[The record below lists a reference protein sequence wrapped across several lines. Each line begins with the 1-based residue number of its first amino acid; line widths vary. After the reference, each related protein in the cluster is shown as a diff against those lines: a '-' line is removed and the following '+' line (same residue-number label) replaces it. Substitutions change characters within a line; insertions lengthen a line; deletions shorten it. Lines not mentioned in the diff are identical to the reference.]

1 MTDKDLYKTPAE
13 FIKEIA
19 KVLVAAFIIMMVIR
33 TFIIEPFYIPS
44 GSMLN
49 TLQEGDRVFVKK
61 FSYGIHLPFMA
72 KEIVSTGEPQR
83 GDIIVFPYPEDPSQ
97 DYIKRV
103 VGIPGDVLEIRDK
116 QLYRNGEAVQEAYI
130 KHTDATL
137 MGRRDNMPPTT
148 VPSGKVFVMG
158 DNRDQSMDSR
168 FWGFVNKDTIVGKAL
183 VIYWSSTDWVNINW
197 GRIGTMLR

>member
-1 MTDKDLYKTPAE
+1 MPDMYQTPLQS
-13 FIKEIA
+13 FFEIV
-19 KVLVAAFIIMMVIR
+19 KVVLIALVIAIVIRSFIIQPYI
-33 TFIIEPFYIPS
+33 IPS
-44 GSMLN
+44 GSMLD
-49 TLQEGDRVFVKK
+49 TLQVGDRLFVTK

>member
-1 MTDKDLYKTPAE
+1 MSNLYQTPLQSLG
-13 FIKEIA
+13 EIA
-19 KVLVAAFIIMMVIR
+19 KVVIIALVIALGIR
-33 TFIIEPFYIPS
+33 TFLLQPFIIPS
-44 GSMLN
+44 GSMLD
-49 TLQEGDRVFVKK
+49 TLHIGDRLFVTK

-72 KEIVSTGEPQR
+72 KEIISTGEPQR

>member
-1 MTDKDLYKTPAE
+1 
-13 FIKEIA
+13 
-19 KVLVAAFIIMMVIR
+19 
-33 TFIIEPFYIPS
+33 
-44 GSMLN
+44 MLD
-49 TLQEGDRVFVKK
+49 TLHIGDRLFVTK

>member
-1 MTDKDLYKTPAE
+1 MSNLYQTPLQSLG
-13 FIKEIA
+13 EIA
-19 KVLVAAFIIMMVIR
+19 KVVIIALVIALGIR
-33 TFIIEPFYIPS
+33 TFFLQPFIIPS
-44 GSMLN
+44 GSMLD
-49 TLQEGDRVFVKK
+49 TLHIGDRLFVTK

>member
-1 MTDKDLYKTPAE
+1 MSNLYQTPLQSLG
-13 FIKEIA
+13 EIA
-19 KVLVAAFIIMMVIR
+19 KVVIIALVIALGIR
-33 TFIIEPFYIPS
+33 TFFLQPFIIPS
-44 GSMLN
+44 GSMLD
-49 TLQEGDRVFVKK
+49 TLHIGDRLFVTK
-61 FSYGIHLPFMA
+61 FSYGIHLPFMS

>member
-1 MTDKDLYKTPAE
+1 MSNLYQTPLQSLG
-13 FIKEIA
+13 EIA
-19 KVLVAAFIIMMVIR
+19 KVVIIALVIALGIR
-33 TFIIEPFYIPS
+33 TFLLQPFIIPS
-44 GSMLN
+44 GSMLD
-49 TLQEGDRVFVKK
+49 TLHIGDRLFVTK
-61 FSYGIHLPFMA
+61 FSYGIHLPFMS

-130 KHTDATL
+130 KHTDSTL

-168 FWGFVNKDTIVGKAL
+168 FWGFVNKDTIVGKAF
-183 VIYWSSTDWVNINW
+183 VIYWSSTDWVNIKW
-197 GRIGTMLR
+197 DRIGTMLR

>member
-1 MTDKDLYKTPAE
+1 MSNLYQTPLQSLG
-13 FIKEIA
+13 EIA
-19 KVLVAAFIIMMVIR
+19 KVVIIALVIALGIR
-33 TFIIEPFYIPS
+33 TFLLQPFIIPS
-44 GSMLN
+44 GSMLD
-49 TLQEGDRVFVKK
+49 TLHIGDLLFVTK
-61 FSYGIHLPFMA
+61 FSYGIHLPFMP
-72 KEIVSTGEPQR
+72 KEIISTGEPQR

-130 KHTDATL
+130 KHTDSTL

-168 FWGFVNKDTIVGKAL
+168 FWGFVNKDTIVGKAF
-183 VIYWSSTDWVNINW
+183 VIYWSSTDWVNIKW
-197 GRIGTMLR
+197 DRIGTMLR

>member
-1 MTDKDLYKTPAE
+1 MSNLYQTPLQSLG
-13 FIKEIA
+13 EIA
-19 KVLVAAFIIMMVIR
+19 KVVIIALVIALGIR
-33 TFIIEPFYIPS
+33 TFLLQPFIIPS
-44 GSMLN
+44 GSMLD
-49 TLQEGDRVFVKK
+49 TLHIGDRLFVTK
-61 FSYGIHLPFMA
+61 FSYGIHLPFMP
-72 KEIVSTGEPQR
+72 KEIISTGEPQR

-130 KHTDATL
+130 KHTDSTL

-168 FWGFVNKDTIVGKAL
+168 FWGFVNKDTIVGKAF
-183 VIYWSSTDWVNINW
+183 VIYWSSTDWVNIKW
-197 GRIGTMLR
+197 DRIGTMLR

>member
-1 MTDKDLYKTPAE
+1 M
-13 FIKEIA
+13 
-19 KVLVAAFIIMMVIR
+19 
-33 TFIIEPFYIPS
+33 
-44 GSMLN
+44 
-49 TLQEGDRVFVKK
+49 
-61 FSYGIHLPFMA
+61 
-72 KEIVSTGEPQR
+72 
-83 GDIIVFPYPEDPSQ
+83 
-97 DYIKRV
+97 

-130 KHTDATL
+130 RHTDATL

-158 DNRDQSMDSR
+158 DNRDHSMDSR